1 MGILPVM
8 SIFIFIFVS
17 LGQALA
23 CQLCEKILDRLH
35 RKRISETSA
44 EFVNSDLIMTNT
56 MIQEAKSSFD
66 LV

>member
-23 CQLCEKILDRLH
+23 CQLCEKFSTDCIGKESQ
-35 RKRISETSA
+35 KRPQS
-44 EFVNSDLIMTNT
+44 L
-56 MIQEAKSSFD
+56 
-66 LV
+66 